1 MKKGK
6 SVKMGVKIY
15 NQLSLIDGNKISI
28 EQLQC
33 ISIALIICDHS
44 DKSNLRIMK
53 QFFHT

>member
-28 EQLQC
+28 EQLPC

>member
-1 MKKGK
+1 
-6 SVKMGVKIY
+6 MGAKIY
-15 NQLSLIDGNKISI
+15 NQLSLIGGNKISI
-28 EQLQC
+28 EQLPC